1 MTPEKTIQELFNKR
15 GERFEIPSYQRAY
28 SWGEVQLKQFVE
40 DIETVKD
47 QYYLGHFLFETGEE
61 KKNVLNVI
69 DGQQRMTTIV
79 IFFSAMYFELKQRK
93 KDGKDVDLIEDDVLY
108 DLEEYYLMDPRK
120 KVQKFS
126 TVTEDN
132 NFFKNEIVLDNAFAS
147 SSTDTNSKKRILA
160 AKNTFQKFFKD
171 KTTAQLL
178 VWKELIENA
187 AITTYEVKD
196 KVQAIRIFAFQNDRG
211 KDLTTLEK
219 LKSYFML
226 QILLEGNSEE
236 HKKAC
241 INYVEQEI
249 SIIYKTIE
257 SIPLNED
264 TILNYYWR
272 AFSGQ
277 GYNAEKLIENV
288 KKALKNAD
296 DKLAWIEEHI
306 TKIKCSFEIVK
317 EIQESKDSYVLDLKH
332 MNNMAL
338 SYPFFIRYKYFRKN
352 DSIAAL
358 AKLLANLTFRYVLRG
373 GRAAIESRLNHYLV
387 SINSATDIRVEMIEP
402 IIDALKTSGWWGYWS
417 DSEMQKHLEG
427 GYIYYNGMKNFIL
440 WKYELSLYDLGY
452 NLTVTYDEVIKKV
465 NIEHIAPQT
474 PTKGKPKKYGYGAYN
489 KKKEPLEGI
498 ESGEWLHCIG
508 NLMLLSQPHN
518 SSVSNGPFQK
528 KLDSFQA
535 KGNLRQHKE
544 LLTFVTDKDNPV
556 WDVAAIENR
565 YEKIVNF
572 AMDYWSLDKL

>member
-1 MTPEKTIQELFNKR
+1 MTPEKTIEELFNKR
-15 GERFEIPSYQRAY
+15 GERFVIPSYQRAY
-28 SWGEVQLKQFVE
+28 SWGEKQLNQFIE

-47 QYYLGHFLFETGEE
+47 QYYLGHFLFEKGGA

-79 IFFSAMYFELKQRK
+79 IFFSTMYFELKQRR
-93 KDGKDVDLIEDDVLY
+93 DDAREVDLIKEEDLY

-126 TVTEDN
+126 TVAEDN
-132 NFFKNEIVLDNAFAS
+132 NFFKNEIVLNNAFAAS
-147 SSTDTNSKKRILA
+147 SIDTNSKQRILD
-160 AKNTFQKFFKD
+160 AKKTFQQFFKER
-171 KTTAQLL
+171 KTQELL
-178 VWKELIENA
+178 DWKTLIENA

-226 QILLEGNSEE
+226 QILLEGKSEE
-236 HKKAC
+236 QKEAVIK
-241 INYVEQEI
+241 YVEQEI

-257 SIPLNED
+257 SITLNED
-264 TILNYYWR
+264 TVLNYYWR

-277 GYNAEKLIENV
+277 GYNADKIIENV
-288 KKALKNAD
+288 KKALKAAED
-296 DKLAWIEEHI
+296 RLEWIEEHI
-306 TKIKCSFEIVK
+306 TKMKRSFEIVK
-317 EIQESKDSYVLDLKH
+317 DIQTSKDPYVLDLKH

-338 SYPFFIRYKYFRKN
+338 SYPFFIRYKYYRKD
-352 DSIAAL
+352 DSIGIL

-373 GRAAIESRLNHYLV
+373 GRAAIESRLNRYLV
-387 SINSATDIRVEMIEP
+387 PINSETNIRVEMIEP
-402 IIDALKTSGWWGYWS
+402 IIHELKTSGWWGYWS
-417 DSEMQKHLEG
+417 DAEMRRHLEG
-427 GYIYYNGMKNFIL
+427 GYIYYNSMKNYIL

-452 NLTVTYDEVIKKV
+452 NLTVTYNEVINKV

-474 PTKGKPKKYGYGAYN
+474 PTKGKPKKHGYGAYH
-489 KKKEPLEGI
+489 KKRHPTEGI
-498 ESGEWLHCIG
+498 ESGEWLHCVG

-518 SSVSNGPFQK
+518 SSISNGPFLE
-528 KLDSFQA
+528 KLESFK
-535 KGNLRQHKE
+535 KGNLRQHWE
-544 LLTFVTDKDNPV
+544 LLDFVTDKENPV
-556 WDVAAIENR
+556 WDVSAIERR

-572 AMDYWSLDKL
+572 AMNYWSLDKL